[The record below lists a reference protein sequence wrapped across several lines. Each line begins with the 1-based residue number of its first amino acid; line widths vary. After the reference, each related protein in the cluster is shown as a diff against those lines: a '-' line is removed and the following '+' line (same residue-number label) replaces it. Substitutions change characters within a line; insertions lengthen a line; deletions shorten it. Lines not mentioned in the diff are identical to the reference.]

1 MMILSGKGQILLEI
15 LHILLVSTGS
25 VIVLFV
31 LTKIIGNRQMSQLS
45 MFDYINGITIGSIA
59 AEMATSLEDDF
70 LKPLTAMIV
79 YTALAVLIS
88 FLNEKSLRLRRLL
101 AGTSLILL
109 DNGKLYRKNFKSA
122 RLDMNEFLVQCRNAG
137 YFNLSDIQTAVL
149 EPNGRISFLPAS
161 EKRPATPEDLN
172 LSPQQEYVVSN
183 VVMDGKILHRNL
195 KSTGNNE
202 EWLRTQLSNQKIPLR
217 EVFLAVCDHDNNLT
231 VYRRREKATTKDPFL

>member
-1 MMILSGKGQILLEI
+1 MEI
-15 LHILLVSTGS
+15 LHIILVSTGS
-25 VIVLFV
+25 VIVLFL

-79 YTALAVLIS
+79 YAALAVLIS
-88 FLNEKSLRLRRLL
+88 FLNEKSLVLRRLL

-109 DNGKLYRKNFKSA
+109 DNGKLYRKNFKAA
-122 RLDMNEFLVQCRNAG
+122 RLDLNEFLIQCRNAG

-149 EPNGRISFLPAS
+149 EPNGRISFLPVS

-172 LSPQQEYVVSN
+172 LTPTQEFWVSN
-183 VVMDGKILHRNL
+183 VIIDGKILYRNL

-202 EWLRTQLSNQKIPLR
+202 KWLRAQLSKQKIPLKK
-217 EVFLAVCDHDNNLT
+217 VFLAICDHDNHLT
-231 VYRRREKATTKDPFL
+231 IYQKPEKAMTKDPFL